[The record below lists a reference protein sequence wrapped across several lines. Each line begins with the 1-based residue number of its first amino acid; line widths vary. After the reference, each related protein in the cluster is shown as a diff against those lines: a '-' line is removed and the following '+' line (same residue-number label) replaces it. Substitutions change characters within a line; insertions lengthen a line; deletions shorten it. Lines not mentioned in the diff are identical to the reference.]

1 VYLLRVVELALEVYP
16 IAKIPRVELP
26 VADPVS
32 DATLDDV
39 ADALTQL
46 EYVYLLRVVE
56 PTEGVC
62 PKAKM
67 PTVALPAA
75 APCFDAVLAA
85 AADALTSPEYVYL
98 SRVVEATQQTV
109 PKANIANVPETI
121 GVALLLAAL
130 NADGPKTLVAL
141 TLNVYAVQ
149 LVSPVTETG
158 DVAPDP
164 ALDSGQETAVKLL
177 IAPPPT
183 QAGAVNVTQA

>member
-1 VYLLRVVELALEVYP
+1 MYLFRVVEQVPLTVPKANIPTVELPAAEPFALAAVAAVADPLVQLAYVYLFRVVDIQGVVP
-16 IAKIPRVELP
+16 RAKIPTAAV
-26 VADPVS
+26 
-32 DATLDDV
+32 
-39 ADALTQL
+39 
-46 EYVYLLRVVE
+46 
-56 PTEGVC
+56 
-62 PKAKM
+62 
-67 PTVALPAA
+67 PAA
-75 APCFDAVLAA
+75 EPKQLAVLAA
-85 AADALTSPEYVYL
+85 APDDTTHPEYVYL
-98 SRVVEATQQTV
+98 SRVVLGPLAF

-149 LVSPVTETG
+149 LVSPVTEIG

-164 ALDSGQETAVKLL
+164 ALDSGQDTAVKLL